1 MNESANGLATSTIKN
16 TSIHQLNRSIE
27 RALDEAAYTGELNL
41 NGRKLREFPTSS
53 SINTKC
59 DLSDTVM
66 AGKKRLSRACHF
78 RSICRLRSQIFLVIV
93 SLNFLGFCA
102 RFSRWNVSISII
114 MQSNPSR
121 NKSFKST
128 CWKHSIL
135 GTSAPTQTVFSLDSV
150 LLVAINWRLFHP
162 LSVDYPTSKCWSFT
176 IINWSPYRKKS
187 AN

>member
-1 MNESANGLATSTIKN
+1 MATSSPSMNESANGLATSTIKN

-78 RSICRLRSQIFLVIV
+78 RSTCRLRSQIFLVIV

-128 CWKHSIL
+128 C
-135 GTSAPTQTVFSLDSV
+135 
-150 LLVAINWRLFHP
+150 
-162 LSVDYPTSKCWSFT
+162 
-176 IINWSPYRKKS
+176 
-187 AN
+187 